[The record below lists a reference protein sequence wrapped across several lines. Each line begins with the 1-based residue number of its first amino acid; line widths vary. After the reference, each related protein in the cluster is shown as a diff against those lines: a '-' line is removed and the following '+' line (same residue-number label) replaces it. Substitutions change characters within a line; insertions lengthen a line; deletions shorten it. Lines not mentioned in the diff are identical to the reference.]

1 MVVIDIA
8 YQGRLRCNARHQP
21 SGAVVATDAPL
32 DNQGRGESFSP
43 TDLVATALGSCIL
56 TIMGIFAE
64 RHGIDL
70 TRASVS
76 VSKHMVA
83 DPHRR
88 IGRLEVDIVVPG
100 LADPK
105 LRAALEA
112 AASGCPVTRSIEGS
126 ILVVERFHWS

>member
-1 MVVIDIA
+1 MIDIA
-8 YQGRLRCNARHQP
+8 YQGRLRCNARPPP

-112 AASGCPVTRSIEGS
+112 AASGCPVKRSIEGS